1 MNPTTPYAVCVATSE
16 QDAAK
21 LQDFMHEQMG
31 HTKPASKPIERQQA
45 HHIQYPRYVYVVWN
59 CTDDEIMG
67 IYWDE
72 DAAEDAAEKL
82 VERTMFTNYDVVVY
96 EVK

>member
-1 MNPTTPYAVCVATSE
+1 MDPTPYAVCVATSE
-16 QDAAK
+16 QDAEK
-21 LQDFMHEQMG
+21 LQNFMHEQMG
-31 HTKPASKPIERQQA
+31 HTMPVSKPIERQQA
-45 HHIQYPRYVYVVWN
+45 PYIQYPRYVYVVWN

-72 DAAEDAAEKL
+72 DAAEDAVEKL
-82 VERTMFTNYDVVVY
+82 IERTMFTNYDIVVY